1 MNFDINILIVEDLLT
16 TRLLLR
22 KILKKLGYTNVALA
36 EDGRAALD
44 ELKQKPFD
52 LIISDWHMPNMDGLG
67 LYKEIDK
74 DPKLR
79 EIPFLLITAEKELDK
94 VVEVIEAGVKEYV
107 VKPITPDYLGNK
119 IKDMVFG
126 EAPQPGST
134 TPL

>member
-52 LIISDWHMPNMDGLG
+52 L
-67 LYKEIDK
+67 
-74 DPKLR
+74 
-79 EIPFLLITAEKELDK
+79 
-94 VVEVIEAGVKEYV
+94 
-107 VKPITPDYLGNK
+107 
-119 IKDMVFG
+119 
-126 EAPQPGST
+126 
-134 TPL
+134 